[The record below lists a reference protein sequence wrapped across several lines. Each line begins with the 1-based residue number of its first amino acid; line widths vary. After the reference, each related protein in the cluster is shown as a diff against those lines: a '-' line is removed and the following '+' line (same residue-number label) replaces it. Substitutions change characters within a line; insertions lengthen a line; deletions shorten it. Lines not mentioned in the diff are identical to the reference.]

1 MDAQPL
7 SFLAPL
13 LAAWLFFLGLC
24 VGSFLN
30 VVIARVPYG
39 ESIVRPRSRCP
50 KCGHQLSWFENIP
63 LLSWIALRG
72 RCRNCKAPI
81 SARYPMVELLTGL
94 LFLACLRRFDWTYE
108 LVPALVLIVLLVP
121 LTFIDLEHWILP
133 EPLTHSGIVMGLALA
148 APMGLERLRDA
159 AIGAAVGFLSFR
171 LMEYLGWKLFRKE
184 ALGGGDKYL
193 VALLGA
199 FLTWKSLLG
208 LVFFSSLQ
216 GAVVGL
222 VLLALTGRA
231 GPRPEDEVEASA
243 PGPTPDA
250 QPVHAAPSEAQ
261 SVQPTPA
268 PIEPPAVVEAQ
279 VPHVAPGDTTPA
291 QPASLEQASTGQPT
305 AVQTSTEQ
313 PVAAEQ
319 ASTEQASTGQPATE
333 QPSTEQASNETE
345 QEPELTMTWDFT
357 RPGLPLWRRI
367 LLVPYSLLFQ
377 PIPDA
382 PVDEE
387 GEEVD
392 WVPGETNIPFGPW
405 LSVAA
410 LEILLLGPWLSSVLP
425 REMAM
430 LLGMG
435 R

>member
-1 MDAQPL
+1 MDVQPL

-13 LAAWLFFLGLC
+13 LATWLFLLGLC

-50 KCGHQLSWFENIP
+50 KCGHQLSWYENIP
-63 LLSWIALRG
+63 LLSWMALRG
-72 RCRNCKAPI
+72 RCRNCKTPI

-108 LVPALVLIVLLVP
+108 LVPALVLVVLLVP

-133 EPLTHSGIVMGLALA
+133 EPLTHPGILMGVALA

-208 LVFFSSLQ
+208 VVFFSSLQ

-231 GPRPEDEVEASA
+231 GPRPQDEEE
-243 PGPTPDA
+243 PGAQPAAPDA
-250 QPVHAAPSEAQ
+250 QPVHAAPPETQA
-261 SVQPTPA
+261 VQPA
-268 PIEPPAVVEAQ
+268 PPP
-279 VPHVAPGDTTPA
+279 PG
-291 QPASLEQASTGQPT
+291 
-305 AVQTSTEQ
+305 EQ
-313 PVAAEQ
+313 PPE
-319 ASTEQASTGQPATE
+319 EKKE
-333 QPSTEQASNETE
+333 ET
-345 QEPELTMTWDFT
+345 ELTMTWDFT
-357 RPGLPLWRRI
+357 RPGLPVWKRLV
-367 LLVPYSLLFQ
+367 LVPYSLLFQ

-382 PVDEE
+382 PLDEE

-405 LSVAA
+405 LALA
-410 LEILLLGPWLSSVLP
+410 GLEILLLGPWLASVLP

>member
-13 LAAWLFFLGLC
+13 LATWLFFLGLA

-39 ESIVRPRSRCP
+39 ESIVHPRSRCP
-50 KCGHQLSWFENIP
+50 KCGNPLSWFENIP

-72 RCRNCKAPI
+72 RCRNCKTPI

-108 LVPALVLIVLLVP
+108 LVPALVLVVLLVP

-133 EPLTHSGIVMGLALA
+133 ESLTHTGIVMGIALA
-148 APMGLERLRDA
+148 APLGMERLRDA
-159 AIGAAVGFLSFR
+159 ALGAAVGFLSFR

-231 GPRPEDEVEASA
+231 GPRPDEEEPVSQPA
-243 PGPTPDA
+243 TPDA
-250 QPVHAAPSEAQ
+250 QPVQAVPPDAQ
-261 SVQPTPA
+261 
-268 PIEPPAVVEAQ
+268 AV
-279 VPHVAPGDTTPA
+279 
-291 QPASLEQASTGQPT
+291 QPASSIEVQATPAVPGETPPAQVVSDAQP
-305 AVQTSTEQ
+305 
-313 PVAAEQ
+313 
-319 ASTEQASTGQPATE
+319 
-333 QPSTEQASNETE
+333 PSEESEE
-345 QEPELTMTWDFT
+345 EELTMTWDFT
-357 RPGLPLWRRI
+357 KPGLPVWKRLV
-367 LLVPYSLLFQ
+367 LVPYSLLFQ

-382 PVDEE
+382 PLDEE
-387 GEEVD
+387 GEEVE

-405 LSVAA
+405 LALA
-410 LEILLLGPWLSSVLP
+410 GLEILLLGPWLASVLP
-425 REMAM
+425 PEMAL
-430 LLGMG
+430 LLGAA

>member
-1 MDAQPL
+1 MDVQPL

-13 LAAWLFFLGLC
+13 LAVWLFLLGLA

-50 KCGHQLSWFENIP
+50 KCGHQLSWYENIP
-63 LLSWIALRG
+63 LASWIALRG
-72 RCRNCKAPI
+72 RCRNCKTPI

-108 LVPALVLIVLLVP
+108 LVPALVLVVLLVP

-133 EPLTHSGIVMGLALA
+133 EALTHSGIVMGIVLS

-159 AIGAAVGFLSFR
+159 ALGAAVGFLAFR

-199 FLTWKSLLG
+199 FLSWKSLLG
-208 LVFFSSLQ
+208 IVFLSSLQ
-216 GAVVGL
+216 GAVVGI
-222 VLLALTGRA
+222 VLLGLTGRA
-231 GPRPEDEVEASA
+231 GPRPEEES
-243 PGPTPDA
+243 
-250 QPVHAAPSEAQ
+250 
-261 SVQPTPA
+261 
-268 PIEPPAVVEAQ
+268 
-279 VPHVAPGDTTPA
+279 
-291 QPASLEQASTGQPT
+291 
-305 AVQTSTEQ
+305 
-313 PVAAEQ
+313 AEQ
-319 ASTEQASTGQPATE
+319 SSK
-333 QPSTEQASNETE
+333 NEE

-357 RPGLPLWRRI
+357 RPGLPLWKRL

-382 PVDEE
+382 PLDEE

-392 WVPGETNIPFGPW
+392 WVPGATNIPFGPW
-405 LSVAA
+405 LALA
-410 LEILLLGPWLSSVLP
+410 GLEILLLGPWLASVLP
-425 REMAM
+425 PELSL
-430 LLGMG
+430 LLGG
-435 R
+435 GL